1 MQSPSG
7 DRVTISSKTEVLP
20 RQDSDRQKITITF
33 NPPIPASNELN
44 TKLVVGLRPV
54 RNPRY
59 DGVYLFGV
67 TAFPQGDRP
76 NSQFLG
82 YGRLSFYDF
91 RY

>member
-7 DRVTISSKTEVLP
+7 DRVAISSKTELLP
-20 RQDSDRQKITITF
+20 SQAQDRPKITITF

-44 TKLVVGLRPV
+44 SKLVVGLRPV

-67 TAFPQGDRP
+67 IAFPQG
-76 NSQFLG
+76 
-82 YGRLSFYDF
+82 
-91 RY
+91 